1 MNFGGFTM
9 VLVWV
14 LKPVILQLGV
24 QRGASIGAMANALKP
39 IAWYNL
45 SMWLLKEKKNL
56 WVVHMI

>member
-39 IAWYNL
+39 IA
-45 SMWLLKEKKNL
+45 
-56 WVVHMI
+56 